1 MKFYHTTFSEYLN
14 QQSRMNLHP
23 ELEYPPNLHKAT
35 NIPSN
40 LILYGPSGVGKY
52 SQCLKYIMPYSPSGL
67 HHYKKLKYVKDKFS
81 FMYRI
86 SDIHYEI
93 DMASLGCNA
102 KTVWHEIF
110 QQCIDIITVQSHK
123 SGIFVCKNFHSIHID
138 LLDIFYSYMQTLFD
152 MTSLNI
158 KFILLTEHI
167 SFIPTIILDNV
178 KIVPV
183 KRPRCDLYAKIPRI
197 TGKIPQQLCHIQNI
211 KELYFV
217 TDWDAYTSKRLIQ
230 AVSLPILTAL
240 NLNGSVQQGKKNV
253 QSKADA
259 TKASATATKATATKA
274 TATKVDMTKFSY
286 IQFRDLL
293 YDILVY
299 NLEVADCLWYI
310 MGVIK
315 SKRTPE
321 QISTIL
327 DKTFMFFRYYN
338 NNYRPIFHLEY
349 MFLSL

>member
-23 ELEYPPNLHKAT
+23 ELEYPPNMHKAT
-35 NIPSN
+35 NIPN
-40 LILYGPSGVGKY
+40 NVILYGPSGVGKY
-52 SQCLKYIMPYSPSGL
+52 SQCLKYITPYSPSGL

-93 DMASLGCNA
+93 DMATLGCNA

-123 SGIFVCKNFHSIHID
+123 SGIFVCKNFHAIHID

-183 KRPRCDLYAKIPRI
+183 KRPRRDLYAKIPRI
-197 TGKIPQQLCHIQNI
+197 TGKIPQQLCHINNI

-217 TDWDAYTSKRLIQ
+217 TDWDAYTSKRLVQ
-230 AVSLPILTAL
+230 AVSTPILAAL
-240 NLNGSVQQGKKNV
+240 NLSTSVHKKNSGE
-253 QSKADA
+253 SKV
-259 TKASATATKATATKA
+259 
-274 TATKVDMTKFSY
+274 TKVATTKVPVNNTKFSY

-315 SKRTPE
+315 SKRTSE

>member
-1 MKFYHTTFSEYLN
+1 
-14 QQSRMNLHP
+14 
-23 ELEYPPNLHKAT
+23 
-35 NIPSN
+35 
-40 LILYGPSGVGKY
+40 
-52 SQCLKYIMPYSPSGL
+52 
-67 HHYKKLKYVKDKFS
+67 
-81 FMYRI
+81 
-86 SDIHYEI
+86 
-93 DMASLGCNA
+93 
-102 KTVWHEIF
+102 
-110 QQCIDIITVQSHK
+110 
-123 SGIFVCKNFHSIHID
+123 
-138 LLDIFYSYMQTLFD
+138 MQTLFD

-183 KRPRCDLYAKIPRI
+183 KRPRRDLYAKIPRI
-197 TGKIPQQLCHIQNI
+197 TGKIPQQLCHINNI

-217 TDWDAYTSKRLIQ
+217 TDWDAYTSKRLVQ
-230 AVSLPILTAL
+230 AVSTPILAAL
-240 NLNGSVQQGKKNV
+240 NLSTSVHKKNSGE
-253 QSKADA
+253 SKV
-259 TKASATATKATATKA
+259 
-274 TATKVDMTKFSY
+274 TKVATTKVPVNNTKFSY